1 MSDTHV
7 ERREVRLDLRID
19 TDRKERLKRAAAV
32 RHQSLTEFVL
42 VSAEREAE
50 VVLRAQQTMALS
62 PRASV
67 AFVEALMNPPE
78 PSVMLRAAWRR
89 YDVRHIKKEHGCW
102 SVKRLIC
109 APSL

>member
-19 TDRKERLKRAAAV
+19 ADRNERLKRAAV

-62 PRASV
+62 PRTSV
-67 AFVEALMNPPE
+67 AFLEALMNPPE

-89 YDVRHIKKEHGCW
+89 YDVRHIKKEYGC
-102 SVKRLIC
+102 S
-109 APSL
+109 